1 MKIKNQELN
10 PDLVIRTKDEH
21 NKYLVQLEK
30 NRPVPILSIL
40 IATTKDRRF
49 MFNNL
54 CQEFYRQIDLAGLAG
69 KGLEE
74 WYVKVTGVNTDGT
87 ESEAIAHARY
97 THGSLVELIFKED
110 NKEMSIG
117 EKRQLLLEQA
127 KGEYIVFFDSDD
139 FPKDNYVTS
148 IVKAIEQKPDCI
160 GFKIAML
167 TNGKNP
173 QTCCHSLKY
182 KQWKNNT
189 DGFDYVR
196 SVTIFN
202 PVKRDLALQVG
213 FKSIRYGE
221 DKDYSDRL
229 TPICNKEIY
238 LNDFLFEYRY
248 STAIP
253 HAEKYGIK

>member
-1 MKIKNQELN
+1 MKIKQQELN
-10 PDLVIRTKDEH
+10 PDLAIRTKDEH
-21 NKYLVQLEK
+21 NEYLAQLEK

-54 CQEFYRQIDLAGLAG
+54 CQEFYRQIDLAGLSG

-74 WYVKVTGVNTDGT
+74 WSVKVTGVNTDGT

-117 EKRQLLLEQA
+117 EKRQWLLEQA
-127 KGEYIVFFDSDD
+127 KGEYIVYFDSDD
-139 FPKDNYVTS
+139 FPKDNYVTA
-148 IVKAIEQKPDCI
+148 IVKALEEKPDCV
-160 GFKIAML
+160 GFKIAMT

-173 QTCCHSLKY
+173 QTCIHSLKN
-182 KQWKNNT
+182 KTWRTENNT
-189 DGFDYVR
+189 HFR
-196 SVTIFN
+196 NCTHFN
-202 PVKRDLALQVG
+202 PVLRKLALQVG
-213 FKSIRYGE
+213 FKDKRFGE
-221 DKDYSDRL
+221 DFEYSNAL
-229 TPICNKEIY
+229 TPLCKTEVYIDE
-238 LNDFLFEYRY
+238 FLFEYRY
-248 STAIP
+248 TNTTP